1 MSAEPSMQSIAWW
14 VVALALLALAPFA
27 LAMVTSFVKIV
38 VVLSMARSALGLQQT
53 PPTIVVTGLAMILT
67 LHVMWPVG
75 EQIAR
80 TIRAE
85 APRLSPSGRPADRG
99 EGGRLAQAGAA
110 LEAAVRGPLRAFL
123 ARHASR
129 ENQVLFV
136 RLAAS
141 RSGQSAPTESSELVQ
156 TLTVLVPAFVLT
168 ELTEAFQIGFMLF
181 VPFLVIDLIVSN
193 VLMAVGMHYLQPTIV
208 SLPLKLMLFV
218 LVDGWRL
225 LVENLVLSYGPA
237 S

>member
-1 MSAEPSMQSIAWW
+1 MTADPGMQSVASW

-38 VVLSMARSALGLQQT
+38 IVLSMVRNALGTGQV

-67 LHVMWPVG
+67 VHVMWPVG

-80 TIRAE
+80 TVRNQPHATTQ
-85 APRLSPSGRPADRG
+85 PA
-99 EGGRLAQAGAA
+99 GGQFARAGAT
-110 LEAAVRGPLRAFL
+110 LEAVIRGPVRAFL
-123 ARHASR
+123 SRHAR
-129 ENQVLFV
+129 PENRALFA
-136 RLAAS
+136 RLAA
-141 RSGQSAPTESSELVQ
+141 RRAGQPAPQTHSELVE
-156 TLTVLVPAFVLT
+156 TLTVLVPAFVLS
-168 ELTEAFQIGFMLF
+168 ELTEAFQIGFMIF
-181 VPFLVIDLIVSN
+181 IPFLVVDLVVSN

-218 LVDGWRL
+218 LVDGWKL
-225 LVENLVLSYGPA
+225 LVENLVTSYGPV